1 MYWGYKPYTLAGDR
15 SDHLLLFAGI
25 ADGAP
30 SRIDPAAERGLRDDP
45 TLPNSS
51 EQIVLGND
59 PVPVLD
65 EVDENVEDLG
75 LYMDDF
81 FL

>member
-1 MYWGYKPYTLAGDR
+1 MHRCYKSYALAGDG
-15 SDHLLLFAGI
+15 SDHFLLFAGI

-30 SRIDPAAERGLRDDP
+30 GGIDPAAESGLGDDP
-45 TLPNSS
+45 TLPNSG

-65 EVDENVEDLG
+65 EVDEDVEDLG
-75 LYMDDF
+75 F
-81 FL
+81 